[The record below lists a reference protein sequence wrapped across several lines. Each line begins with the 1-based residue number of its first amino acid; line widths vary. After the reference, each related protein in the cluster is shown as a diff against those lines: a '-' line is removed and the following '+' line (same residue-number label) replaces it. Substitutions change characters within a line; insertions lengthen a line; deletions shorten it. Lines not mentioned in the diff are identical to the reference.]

1 MIKKITKLKSK
12 DDQISFISIVSTGQ
26 SSKTINLGCSNP
38 NKQTQPTQPQLP
50 PPSTMANNALLFFS
64 FSLLFIISSA
74 IASSSDEPFIVAH
87 KKATLKRLKSGA
99 ERVLVSIDIYN
110 EGSATAYDV
119 SLTDDSWPEDAFDI
133 IDGKTSSSWERL
145 DVGALVSHSFE
156 LEAKVKGKFQGSP
169 AVIKYRVPTKAALQ
183 EAFSTPIFPLD
194 ILEDRPP
201 EAKFEGKLLAKYGSQ
216 VSVITIVGLFVYLVA
231 SPSSAA
237 KASKK
242 KR

>member
-1 MIKKITKLKSK
+1 
-12 DDQISFISIVSTGQ
+12 
-26 SSKTINLGCSNP
+26 
-38 NKQTQPTQPQLP
+38 
-50 PPSTMANNALLFFS
+50 MANRVLHASLFIS
-64 FSLLFIISSA
+64 FSLVLLAVSSA
-74 IASSSDEPFIVAH
+74 VASSDAPFIVAH

-119 SLTDDSWPEDAFDI
+119 SLTDESWPEDAFDI
-133 IDGKTSSSWERL
+133 IDGKTSNSWERL

-156 LEAKVKGKFQGSP
+156 LEAKVKGKFHGAP
-169 AVIKYRVPTKAALQ
+169 AVVKYRVPTKAALQ
-183 EAFSTPIFPLD
+183 EAYSTPIFPLD

-201 EAKFEGKLLAKYGSQ
+201 EAKFDWAKRLLAKYGSL
-216 VSVITIVGLFVYLVA
+216 VSVISIVSLFVYLVA

-237 KASKK
+237 KANKK

>member
-1 MIKKITKLKSK
+1 
-12 DDQISFISIVSTGQ
+12 
-26 SSKTINLGCSNP
+26 
-38 NKQTQPTQPQLP
+38 
-50 PPSTMANNALLFFS
+50 MANNALLFFS

-201 EAKFEGKLLAKYGSQ
+201 EAKFEGDVEPLVILCLVQKTHSLFLLKLQKLLAKYGSQ